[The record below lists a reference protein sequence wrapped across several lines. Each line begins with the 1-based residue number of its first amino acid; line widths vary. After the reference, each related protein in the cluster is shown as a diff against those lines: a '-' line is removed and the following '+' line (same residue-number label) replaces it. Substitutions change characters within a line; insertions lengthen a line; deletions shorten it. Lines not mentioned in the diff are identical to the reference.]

1 MITNEQG
8 KAIASAEIAVKN
20 CPTNFE
26 LYIKLGWAYFDA
38 ERLNEAMAAF
48 QSAIGLNASAAG
60 AFNGI
65 GRVCER
71 LGPAQGALE
80 AYGHAIAL
88 DPNAIAPYIGLGIIY
103 LDHLFD
109 YDAAIRAFQIGLD
122 HHPEDA
128 FAIALLGI
136 SFARIERFG
145 DAISSLQKAISLQP
159 DDTFAYGNLSII
171 YLHLKQYG
179 EMIVTCESE
188 IKIVDGHNARRL
200 LGIVNERQG
209 RHQEAIHQLEQAIT
223 LNPQDYEARGILTK
237 ILRTVDRHK
246 EADEQYAIARV
257 LANQDNE
264 YGQACFEAVS
274 GNCDGAMFLLG
285 VALTKKQVQPGW
297 ARIDPELSNLNGDP
311 RFKALIEH

>member
-1 MITNEQG
+1 
-8 KAIASAEIAVKN
+8 
-20 CPTNFE
+20 
-26 LYIKLGWAYFDA
+26 
-38 ERLNEAMAAF
+38 
-48 QSAIGLNASAAG
+48 
-60 AFNGI
+60 
-65 GRVCER
+65 
-71 LGPAQGALE
+71 
-80 AYGHAIAL
+80 
-88 DPNAIAPYIGLGIIY
+88 
-103 LDHLFD
+103 
-109 YDAAIRAFQIGLD
+109 
-122 HHPEDA
+122 
-128 FAIALLGI
+128 
-136 SFARIERFG
+136 
-145 DAISSLQKAISLQP
+145 
-159 DDTFAYGNLSII
+159 
-171 YLHLKQYG
+171 
-179 EMIVTCESE
+179 MIVTCESE

-223 LNPQDYEARGILTK
+223 LNPQDYEARGILAK